1 MESKSKQKSC
11 RTFTNRDSTSNITTT
26 PLPRLLYSREEASY
40 QLSIS
45 VRSLDYLIA
54 GRKIA
59 TQKMGSRILIPHAE
73 LVRLATTAQVKS
85 VV

>member
-1 MESKSKQKSC
+1 MTTQNGTESH
-11 RTFTNRDSTSNITTT
+11 
-26 PLPRLLYSREEASY
+26 PVAPRLLYSREDAAY

-45 VRSLDYLIA
+45 VRSLDYMIA
-54 GRKIA
+54 GRKLA
-59 TQKMGSRILIPHAE
+59 TQRMGSRILIPHAE